1 MDYSKANKAAW
12 EEAFA
17 KHRAG
22 YKEDPVLHLRR
33 GDRSFL
39 EVDVLVELEKIGLK
53 GKEVAQICCNNGR
66 ELLTLLTMGAAKGTG
81 FDIPE
86 NFIGEARRLAREAN
100 LNAEFVATD
109 IYDIDEKYSD
119 QFDLVLITIGALC
132 WFEDLGRFFEKV
144 VLVLKEGGVLL
155 INEQH
160 PYTNMLAMVTEEG
173 HDPARPDKV
182 VFSYFKE
189 EPWVDN
195 GGVDYVGKTTYA
207 SKTLYSFPHSF
218 AAVINALRKCNLRV
232 ERLSEFDYDI
242 STSWPHIDKRGM
254 PLCYVLVAEKHSQ

>member
-1 MDYSKANKAAW
+1 MVPRWCADSKAVHRYPLCHKSIGQSRQSREVEMDYSKANKAAW

-22 YKEDPVLHLRR
+22 YKEDPALRLRR

-39 EVDVLVELEKIGLK
+39 ETDVIVELEKIGLE

-81 FDIPE
+81 FDIAE
-86 NFIGEARRLAREAN
+86 NFVGEARRLAREAN

-109 IYDIDEKYSD
+109 IYDIEDKYSG

-144 VLVLKEGGVLL
+144 ALVLIGLWTKMDILSSVRCGATREKSAQRTTAEELTGSWADSTCVPNPEL
-155 INEQH
+155 IHSLSSVRH
-160 PYTNMLAMVTEEG
+160 PHL
-173 HDPARPDKV
+173 
-182 VFSYFKE
+182 
-189 EPWVDN
+189 W
-195 GGVDYVGKTTYA
+195 
-207 SKTLYSFPHSF
+207 
-218 AAVINALRKCNLRV
+218 
-232 ERLSEFDYDI
+232 
-242 STSWPHIDKRGM
+242 
-254 PLCYVLVAEKHSQ
+254 

>member
-1 MDYSKANKAAW
+1 MDDSKANKAAW

-22 YKEDPVLHLRR
+22 YKEDPVLRLQR

-39 EVDVLVELEKIGLK
+39 EADVIVELEKIGLE

-81 FDIPE
+81 FDIAE
-86 NFIGEARRLAREAN
+86 NFVDEARRLARETN
-100 LNAEFVATD
+100 LDAEFVATD
-109 IYDIDEKYSD
+109 IYDIEDKYSG

-144 VLVLKEGGVLL
+144 ALVLREGGILL

-173 HDPARPDKV
+173 YVAARPDKV

-189 EPWVDN
+189 EPWIDN
-195 GGVDYVGKTTYA
+195 DGVDYVGETTYA
-207 SKTLYSFPHSF
+207 SKTLYSFSHSF
-218 AAVINALRKCNLRV
+218 TAIISALRRSNLRV
-232 ERLSEFDYDI
+232 ERLNEFDYDI
-242 STSWPHIDKRGM
+242 STSWSHIDRKGM
-254 PLCYVLVAEKHSQ
+254 PLSYVLVAEKHSH

>member
-17 KHRAG
+17 KHKAG
-22 YKEDPVLHLRR
+22 YKEDPALRLKR

-39 EVDVLVELEKIGLK
+39 EVDAIAALEKIGLK
-53 GKEVAQICCNNGR
+53 GKDVAQVCCNNGR

-81 FDIPE
+81 FDIAE
-86 NFIGEARRLAREAN
+86 NFIEEARRLAKEAD
-100 LNAEFVATD
+100 LNAEFVATN
-109 IYDIDEKYSD
+109 IYDIDAEYD
-119 QFDLVLITIGALC
+119 NRFDLVFITIGALC
-132 WFEDLGRFFEKV
+132 WFEDLERFFAKV
-144 VLVLKEGGVLL
+144 ASTLKEGGTLL

-160 PYTNMLAMVTEEG
+160 PYTNMLAMKNEEG

-189 EPWVDN
+189 EPWIEN
-195 GGVDYVGKTTYA
+195 SGIDYIGETTYE

-218 AAVINALRKCNLRV
+218 AAIFNALCKNGLRV
-232 ERLSEFDYDI
+232 QELNEFDYDI
-242 STSWPHIDKRGM
+242 STSWPHIDKKGL
-254 PLCYVLVAEKHSQ
+254 PLSYVLVAEKCT